1 MNPKIQLH
9 AKVNFTTLK
18 YIITISSLLRSSI
31 INNYGANSISISCFD
46 IISTEIILEATLNH
60 LTHHFLK

>member
-18 YIITISSLLRSSI
+18 YIITISSFLRRSI
-31 INNYGANSISISCFD
+31 INYYGANSISISYFD